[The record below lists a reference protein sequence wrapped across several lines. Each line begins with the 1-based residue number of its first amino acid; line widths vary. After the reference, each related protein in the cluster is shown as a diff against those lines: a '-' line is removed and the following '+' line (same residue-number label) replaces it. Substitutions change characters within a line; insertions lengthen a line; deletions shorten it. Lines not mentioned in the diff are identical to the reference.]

1 MTLLT
6 QAAIFLVTA
15 VVVVPL
21 FRRMQLG
28 AVLGYLAAG
37 AIIGPWGL
45 GLIAD
50 ADATL
55 NFAEMGVVLLLFL
68 IGLEL
73 EPSRLWALRRPVF
86 GLGGAQVVV
95 TGVVLT
101 GIAVWLNLSWQAAIV
116 VGVGLAMSS
125 TAIVLAWLGE
135 RGEVSSPSGRL
146 AFAILLFQDV
156 AVIPFIALLPLL
168 SPDKTGHPSGWILAA
183 KGVAAIAFVIVV
195 SRVLVRPAL
204 KLVARFGGREVFTAA
219 ALLVVIGAAL
229 TMEAMGLSM
238 SLGAFLAGVLLADSE
253 FRHELEADVEP
264 FKGLLLGL
272 FFMAVGMSANLALFV
287 SHPFTVLG
295 AALGLMVLKALLLY
309 GLARAT
315 RTGSEAAQRIA
326 VLIAQGGEFAF
337 VLFVA
342 AQTAGILAGET
353 AEFLVLAVT
362 ISMLAA
368 PLSFIV
374 HERLRKRW
382 LERNQ
387 PPEFDV
393 IDGPGNPVIIAGY
406 GRYGQIVSRVLRMA
420 GIPFTAIE
428 ASFQQVDFVRR
439 FGNKVYYGD
448 ASRLELLESARARD
462 ANLFVLA
469 IDDVEASL
477 KTAAVVRKNF
487 PNLRIL
493 ARARNRVHYYRLR
506 DLDIDRLAIE
516 RDIFLSSLQTARE
529 ALELTGM
536 EATQA
541 ARAVAL
547 FKEHDEKLMDAQYA
561 VRQDETQLIQTA
573 AQAAAQLQEVFEA
586 DVQESGSPV
595 PARDGRAVKQSH
607 GG

>member
-1 MTLLT
+1 MNLLE

-15 VVVVPL
+15 VIVVPL

-73 EPSRLWALRRPVF
+73 EPSRLWALRHPVF

-95 TGVVLT
+95 TGIALT

-116 VGVGLAMSS
+116 IGLGLAMSS

-135 RGEVSSPSGRL
+135 RGQLSSPSGRL

-156 AVIPFIALLPLL
+156 AVIPLIALLPLL
-168 SPDKTGHPSGWILAA
+168 SPDRTGHASGWILAA

-195 SRVLVRPAL
+195 SRLLVRPAL

-229 TMEAMGLSM
+229 TMEAIGISM

-272 FFMAVGMSANLALFV
+272 FFMAVGMSANLALLV
-287 SHPFTVLG
+287 SDPFTVLG
-295 AALGLMVLKALLLY
+295 VVLGLMVLKALLMY
-309 GLARAT
+309 GLARVSG
-315 RTGSEAAQRIA
+315 TGGEEAQRIA

-342 AQTAGILAGET
+342 AQTAGILPGET
-353 AEFLVLAVT
+353 VEFLVLVVT
-362 ISMLAA
+362 VSMLLA

-374 HERLRKRW
+374 HERLLERW
-382 LERNQ
+382 LERTKT
-387 PPEFDV
+387 PEFDL
-393 IDGPGNPVIIAGY
+393 IEGHGNPVIIAGY

-462 ANLFVLA
+462 AKLFVLA
-469 IDDVEASL
+469 IDDVEASV

-487 PNLRIL
+487 PNLPIL

-506 DLDIDRLAIE
+506 DLDIDREAIE
-516 RDIFLSSLQTARE
+516 REIFLSSLETARQ

-536 EATQA
+536 EAAQV

-547 FKEHDEKLMDAQYA
+547 FKEHDEKLMDEQYA
-561 VRQDETQLIQTA
+561 VRQDETQLIQTT

-586 DVQESGSPV
+586 DVKEG
-595 PARDGRAVKQSH
+595 GRAVSERGRALKSSS
-607 GG
+607 

>member
-1 MTLLT
+1 MNLLE

-15 VVVVPL
+15 VIVVPL

-73 EPSRLWALRRPVF
+73 EPSRLWALRHPVF

-95 TGVVLT
+95 TGIALT

-116 VGVGLAMSS
+116 IGLGLAMSS

-135 RGEVSSPSGRL
+135 RGQLSSPSGRL

-156 AVIPFIALLPLL
+156 AVIPLIALLPLL
-168 SPDKTGHPSGWILAA
+168 SPDRTGHASGWILAA

-195 SRVLVRPAL
+195 SRLLVRPAL

-229 TMEAMGLSM
+229 TMEAIGISM

-272 FFMAVGMSANLALFV
+272 FFMAVGMSANLALLV
-287 SHPFTVLG
+287 SDPFTVLG
-295 AALGLMVLKALLLY
+295 VVLGLMVLKALLMY
-309 GLARAT
+309 GLARVSG
-315 RTGSEAAQRIA
+315 TGGEEAQRIA

-342 AQTAGILAGET
+342 AQTAGILPGET
-353 AEFLVLAVT
+353 VEFLVLVVT
-362 ISMLAA
+362 VSMLLA

-374 HERLRKRW
+374 HERLLERW
-382 LERNQ
+382 LERTKT
-387 PPEFDV
+387 PEFDL
-393 IDGPGNPVIIAGY
+393 IEGHGNPVIIAGY

-462 ANLFVLA
+462 AKLFVLA
-469 IDDVEASL
+469 IDDVEASV

-487 PNLRIL
+487 PNLPIL

-506 DLDIDRLAIE
+506 DLDIDREAIE
-516 RDIFLSSLQTARE
+516 REIFLSSLETARQ

-536 EATQA
+536 EAAQV

-547 FKEHDEKLMDAQYA
+547 FKEHDEKLMDEQYA
-561 VRQDETQLIQTA
+561 VRQDETQLIQTT

-586 DVQESGSPV
+586 DVKESTSPV
-595 PARDGRAVKQSH
+595 PGRDG
-607 GG
+607 

>member
-1 MTLLT
+1 MILLE

-15 VVVVPL
+15 VIVVPL

-73 EPSRLWALRRPVF
+73 EPSRLWALRHPVF

-95 TGVVLT
+95 TGIVLT
-101 GIAVWLNLSWQAAIV
+101 GIALWLNLSWQAAIV
-116 VGVGLAMSS
+116 VGLGLAMSS

-135 RGEVSSPSGRL
+135 RGQLSSPSGRL

-156 AVIPFIALLPLL
+156 AVIPLIALLPLL
-168 SPDKTGHPSGWILAA
+168 SPERTGHASGWILAA
-183 KGVAAIAFVIVV
+183 KGVAAIAFVIVI
-195 SRVLVRPAL
+195 SRLLVRPAL

-229 TMEAMGLSM
+229 TMESMGLSM

-295 AALGLMVLKALLLY
+295 VALGLMVLKALLMY
-309 GLARAT
+309 GLARVSGT
-315 RTGSEAAQRIA
+315 DGEEGQRIA

-342 AQTAGILAGET
+342 AETAGILPGAT

-362 ISMLAA
+362 ISMLLA
-368 PLSFIV
+368 PLSFFV
-374 HERLRKRW
+374 HGRLLERW
-382 LERNQ
+382 LERTE
-387 PPEFDV
+387 PPEFDL

-406 GRYGQIVSRVLRMA
+406 GRYGQVVSRVLRMA

-462 ANLFVLA
+462 AKLFVLA
-469 IDDVEASL
+469 IDDVEASV

-487 PNLRIL
+487 PNLPIL

-506 DLDIDRLAIE
+506 DLDIDRAAIE
-516 RDIFLSSLQTARE
+516 REIFLSSLETARQ

-536 EATQA
+536 EAAQVE
-541 ARAVAL
+541 RAVAL
-547 FKEHDEKLMDAQYA
+547 FKEHDEKLMDEQYA

-586 DVQESGSPV
+586 DAKESGSPV
-595 PARDGRAVKQSH
+595 PGRDGQAVKSITA
-607 GG
+607 

>member
-1 MTLLT
+1 MTFLE

-15 VVVVPL
+15 VIAVPL
-21 FRRMQLG
+21 FRRLQLG
-28 AVLGYLAAG
+28 AVLGYLVAG

-95 TGVVLT
+95 TASVLT
-101 GIAVWLNLSWQAAIV
+101 GIALWLNPSWQAAIV
-116 VGVGLAMSS
+116 VGFGLAMSS

-135 RGEVSSPSGRL
+135 RGQISSPSGRP

-156 AVIPFIALLPLL
+156 AVIPLIALLPLL

-183 KGVAAIAFVIVV
+183 KGIAAMAFVIVV
-195 SRVLVRPAL
+195 SRLLVRPAL

-229 TMEAMGLSM
+229 TMEATGLSM

-287 SHPFTVLG
+287 AHPVTVLLV
-295 AALGLMVLKALLLY
+295 AVGLMTVKALLMY
-309 GLARAT
+309 GLARVSG
-315 RTGSEAAQRIA
+315 TGSEDAQRIA
-326 VLIAQGGEFAF
+326 ILIAQGGEFAF
-337 VLFVA
+337 VLFIA
-342 AQTAGILAGET
+342 AQAADILPGATAD
-353 AEFLVLAVT
+353 FLVLAVT
-362 ISMLAA
+362 VSMLLA
-368 PLSFIV
+368 PLSFMV
-374 HERLRKRW
+374 HERLLERW
-382 LERNQ
+382 LDRRKA
-387 PPEFDV
+387 PEFDA

-448 ASRLELLESARARD
+448 ASRVELLESARAGD
-462 ANLFVLA
+462 AKLFVLA
-469 IDDVEASL
+469 IDDVEASV
-477 KTAAVVRKNF
+477 KTAAVVRQNF
-487 PNLRIL
+487 PNLPIL

-506 DLDIDRLAIE
+506 DLDIDREAIQRE
-516 RDIFLSSLQTARE
+516 IFLSSLETASQ
-529 ALELTGM
+529 ALQLCGM
-536 EATQA
+536 GPTQA

-547 FKEHDEKLMDAQYA
+547 FKEHDLKLMDEQYA

-573 AQAAAQLQEVFEA
+573 TQAAAQLREVFDA
-586 DVQESGSPV
+586 DVRESGN
-595 PARDGRAVKQSH
+595 PALSRTRKR
-607 GG
+607 

>member
-1 MTLLT
+1 V
-6 QAAIFLVTA
+6 I
-15 VVVVPL
+15 VVPL

-73 EPSRLWALRRPVF
+73 EPSRLWALRHPVF

-95 TGVVLT
+95 TGIALT

-116 VGVGLAMSS
+116 IGLGLAMSS

-135 RGEVSSPSGRL
+135 RGQLSSPSGRL

-156 AVIPFIALLPLL
+156 AVIPLIALLPLL
-168 SPDKTGHPSGWILAA
+168 SPDRTGHASGWILAA

-195 SRVLVRPAL
+195 SRLLVRPAL

-229 TMEAMGLSM
+229 TMEAIGISM

-295 AALGLMVLKALLLY
+295 AVLGLMVLKALLMY
-309 GLARAT
+309 GLARVSG
-315 RTGSEAAQRIA
+315 TGGEEAQRIA

-342 AQTAGILAGET
+342 AQTAGILPGET
-353 AEFLVLAVT
+353 VEFLVLVVT
-362 ISMLAA
+362 VSMLLA

-374 HERLRKRW
+374 HERLLERW
-382 LERNQ
+382 LERTKT
-387 PPEFDV
+387 PEFDL
-393 IDGPGNPVIIAGY
+393 IEGHGNPVIIAGY

-462 ANLFVLA
+462 AKLFVLA
-469 IDDVEASL
+469 IDDVEASV

-487 PNLRIL
+487 PNLPIL

-506 DLDIDRLAIE
+506 DLDIDREAIE
-516 RDIFLSSLQTARE
+516 REIFLSSLETARQ

-536 EATQA
+536 EAAQV

-547 FKEHDEKLMDAQYA
+547 FKEHDEKLMDEQYA
-561 VRQDETQLIQTA
+561 VRQDETQLIQTT

-586 DVQESGSPV
+586 DVKESTSPV
-595 PARDGRAVKQSH
+595 PGRDG
-607 GG
+607 

>member
-1 MTLLT
+1 MTFLE

-15 VVVVPL
+15 VIAVTL
-21 FRRMQLG
+21 FRRLQLG

-55 NFAEMGVVLLLFL
+55 NIAQLGVVLLLFL

-95 TGVVLT
+95 TATVLT
-101 GIAVWLNLSWQAAIV
+101 GIVIWLNLSWQAAIV
-116 VGVGLAMSS
+116 VGFGFAMSS

-135 RGEVSSPSGRL
+135 RGQLSSPSGRF

-156 AVIPFIALLPLL
+156 AVIPLIALLPLL

-183 KGVAAIAFVIVV
+183 KGVAAIAFVVVV
-195 SRVLVRPAL
+195 SRLVVRPVL
-204 KLVARFGGREVFTAA
+204 KLVARFGGRDVFTAA

-229 TMEAMGLSM
+229 AMEATGLSM

-287 SHPFTVLG
+287 AHPITVL
-295 AALGLMVLKALLLY
+295 AVALGLMGLKALLMY
-309 GLARAT
+309 GLARVSGTA
-315 RTGSEAAQRIA
+315 SEDAQRIA
-326 VLIAQGGEFAF
+326 ILIAQGGEFAF

-342 AQTAGILAGET
+342 ARAADILPGAI
-353 AEFLVLAVT
+353 ADFLVLAVT
-362 ISMLAA
+362 VSMLLA
-368 PLSFIV
+368 PLSFMV
-374 HERLRKRW
+374 HERLLERW
-382 LERNQ
+382 LERSKA
-387 PPEFDV
+387 PEFDP
-393 IDGPGNPVIIAGY
+393 IDGLGNPVIIAGY
-406 GRYGQIVSRVLRMA
+406 GRYGQVVSRVLRMA

-448 ASRLELLESARARD
+448 ASRVELLESARAGE
-462 ANLFVLA
+462 AKLFVLA
-469 IDDVEASL
+469 IDDVEASV

-487 PNLRIL
+487 PNLPIL

-506 DLDIDRLAIE
+506 DLDIDREAIQRE
-516 RDIFLSSLQTARE
+516 TFLSSLETASQ
-529 ALELTGM
+529 ALQLSGM
-536 EATQA
+536 GPTQA

-547 FKEHDEKLMDAQYA
+547 FKEHDLKLMDEQYA

-573 AQAAAQLQEVFEA
+573 AQAAAQLREVFDA
-586 DVQESGSPV
+586 DVRQSGN
-595 PARDGRAVKQSH
+595 PALKRTRKR
-607 GG
+607 

>member
-1 MTLLT
+1 MAFLA

-15 VVVVPL
+15 VIVVPL
-21 FRRMQLG
+21 FRRMRLG

-55 NFAEMGVVLLLFL
+55 DFAEMGVVLLLFL

-73 EPSRLWALRRPVF
+73 EPSRLWALRHPVF

-95 TGVVLT
+95 TGIVLT
-101 GIAVWLNLSWQAAIV
+101 GIAMWLNLSWHAAIV
-116 VGVGLAMSS
+116 VGLGLAMSS
-125 TAIVLAWLGE
+125 TAIVLTWLGE
-135 RGEVSSPSGRL
+135 RGQLSSPSGRL

-156 AVIPFIALLPLL
+156 AVIPLIALLPLL
-168 SPDKTGHPSGWILAA
+168 SPDRTGHESGWILAA
-183 KGVAAIAFVIVV
+183 KGVAAIAFVIFV
-195 SRVLVRPAL
+195 SRLLVRPAL

-287 SHPFTVLG
+287 SHPFAVLG
-295 AALGLMVLKALLLY
+295 VVLGLMAVKALLMY
-309 GLARAT
+309 AVARMSG
-315 RTGSEAAQRIA
+315 TGNEEAQRIA
-326 VLIAQGGEFAF
+326 VLLAQGGEFAF

-342 AQTAGILAGET
+342 AQAAGILPGET

-362 ISMLAA
+362 ISMLLA
-368 PLSFIV
+368 PFSFVV
-374 HERLRKRW
+374 HERLLERW
-382 LERNQ
+382 LERTA
-387 PPEFDV
+387 PPEFDL

-462 ANLFVLA
+462 AKLFILA
-469 IDDVEASL
+469 IDDVEASV
-477 KTAAVVRKNF
+477 KTAALVRKNF
-487 PNLRIL
+487 PNLPIL
-493 ARARNRVHYYRLR
+493 ARARNRVHFYRLR
-506 DLDIDRLAIE
+506 DLDIDRDVIE
-516 RDIFLSSLQTARE
+516 REFFLSSLETARQ
-529 ALELTGM
+529 ALELI
-536 EATQA
+536 EW
-541 ARAVAL
+541 RR
-547 FKEHDEKLMDAQYA
+547 H
-561 VRQDETQLIQTA
+561 RR
-573 AQAAAQLQEVFEA
+573 
-586 DVQESGSPV
+586 
-595 PARDGRAVKQSH
+595 PAPWPCSRSMTRG
-607 GG
+607 

>member
-1 MTLLT
+1 MTFLE

-15 VVVVPL
+15 VIVVPI

-50 ADATL
+50 ANATL

-95 TGVVLT
+95 TGIALT
-101 GIAVWLNLSWQAAIV
+101 GIAVWFNLSWQAAIV
-116 VGVGLAMSS
+116 VGLGLAMSS

-135 RGEVSSPSGRL
+135 RGQVSSPSGRL

-156 AVIPFIALLPLL
+156 AVIPLIALLPLL
-168 SPDKTGHPSGWILAA
+168 SPDKTGHVSGWILAA
-183 KGVAAIAFVIVV
+183 RGVAAIAFVIVA
-195 SRVLVRPAL
+195 SRLLVRPTL

-229 TMEAMGLSM
+229 TMEEIGLSM

-272 FFMAVGMSANLALFV
+272 FFMAVGMNANLALLV

-295 AALGLMVLKALLLY
+295 VSLGLMVLKALLMY
-309 GLARAT
+309 GLARISG
-315 RTGSEAAQRIA
+315 TGGGEAQRIA

-337 VLFVA
+337 VLFIA
-342 AQTAGILAGET
+342 AQVADILPGATAA
-353 AEFLVLAVT
+353 FLVLAVT
-362 ISMLAA
+362 ISMLLA
-368 PLSFIV
+368 PFSFMLQ
-374 HERLRKRW
+374 ERLLQRR
-382 LERNQ
+382 LERME
-387 PPEFDV
+387 PPEFDL

-462 ANLFVLA
+462 AKLFVLA
-469 IDDVEASL
+469 IDDVEASV

-487 PNLRIL
+487 PNLPIL

-506 DLDIDRLAIE
+506 DLDIDREVIE
-516 RDIFLSSLQTARE
+516 REIFLSSLETARQ
-529 ALELTGM
+529 ALELIGM
-536 EATQA
+536 EATQV

-547 FKEHDEKLMDAQYA
+547 FKEHDEKLMDEQYA

-573 AQAAAQLQEVFEA
+573 AQASAQLQEVFDA
-586 DVQESGSPV
+586 DVKESGNRV
-595 PARDGRAVKQSH
+595 PSGTGKR
-607 GG
+607 